1 MNTTLQSSDIKYYFL
16 GDGGVHVFKTEDEAI
31 VAQAALRLAGVEVG
45 KIYSVRVVD
54 TNFAP
59 LGTTG
64 SINTETEYGWS

>member
-1 MNTTLQSSDIKYYFL
+1 MNTTLQSSGIEYYFL
-16 GDGGVHVFKTEDEAI
+16 GDGGAHVFKTEDEAI

-59 LGTTG
+59 FGTTG
-64 SINTETEYGWS
+64 SINTETKYGWS

>member
-1 MNTTLQSSDIKYYFL
+1 MNTTLQSSGIEYYFL

-45 KIYSVRVVD
+45 KIYSVKIID
-54 TNFAP
+54 TNFVL

>member
-1 MNTTLQSSDIKYYFL
+1 MNTTLQSSGIKYYFREE
-16 GDGGVHVFKTEDEAI
+16 GHAHVFETADEAI

-45 KIYSVRVVD
+45 KIYAVKIID

-64 SINTETEYGWS
+64 SINTETKYGWS